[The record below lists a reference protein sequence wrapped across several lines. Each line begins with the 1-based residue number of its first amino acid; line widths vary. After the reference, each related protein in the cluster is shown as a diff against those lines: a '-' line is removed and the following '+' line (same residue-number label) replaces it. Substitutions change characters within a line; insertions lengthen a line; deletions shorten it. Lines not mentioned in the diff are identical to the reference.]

1 MTQAQK
7 EAASLMDSAE
17 CRCLI
22 YHPTLGSE
30 DWKRIKAEFDKTR
43 NVMFL
48 AQLINTCPRQK

>member
-1 MTQAQK
+1 MNAQK
-7 EAASLMDSAE
+7 EAVAQMEKSE

-22 YHPTLGSE
+22 YHPATGSD
-30 DWKRIKAEFDKTR
+30 DWNRIKAEFEKTR